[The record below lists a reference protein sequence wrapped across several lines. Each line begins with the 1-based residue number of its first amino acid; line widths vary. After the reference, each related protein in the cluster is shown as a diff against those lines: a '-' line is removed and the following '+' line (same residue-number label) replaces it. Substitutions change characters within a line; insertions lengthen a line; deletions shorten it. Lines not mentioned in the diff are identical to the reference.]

1 MNRVICIAGN
11 GPEKNP
17 DNVALDIFWNKAQ
30 AAVPNLPLDH
40 QVRSIGIDENTTGL
54 ILDFIKAKTKIATF
68 SLPWVMEV
76 EGHPRAVHKTPV
88 ILLSYKGIP
97 ELVIQ
102 IGEVRE
108 TTFGA
113 IGINETKLDGPPVQD
128 PNVWIPLHRD
138 YWNGLL
144 GQYGKQCT
152 DDMPVLI
159 EPFELVY
166 TP

>member
-1 MNRVICIAGN
+1 MNRAICIAGD

-17 DNVALDIFWNKAQ
+17 DSALLDTFWCNALEAK
-30 AAVPNLPLDH
+30 PNLPADH
-40 QVRSIGIDENTTGL
+40 QVRSIGIDEETTGL
-54 ILDFIKAKTKIATF
+54 ILEFIKEKTKTATF
-68 SLPWVMEV
+68 SLPWVMEA
-76 EGHPRAVHKTPV
+76 EGHPRANNNTPV
-88 ILLSYKGIP
+88 ILLSYLGLP

-108 TTFGA
+108 TTFGD
-113 IGINETKLDGPPVQD
+113 IGIDETKLDGPPVQD
-128 PNVWIPLHRD
+128 PNIWIPLHRD

-144 GQYGKQCT
+144 ANYGKRCI

-166 TP
+166 MP